1 MLLCAARRQKS
12 LDANVP
18 AAGKGKGMPSSPP
31 VSPVKL
37 PAPPHKAV
45 EPIHAHLSAAL
56 LGRTVPRPPTSTPK
70 RCDFDTVVAA
80 PTRVQPIRR
89 AATPPRA
96 VTPTRPASSSPP
108 PPPPKPSRV
117 SSRTALRWPARRGA
131 TAGIDKPVAAAP
143 DAPAAHNFQ
152 SYARPN
158 PRWPKRRA
166 ASAGVS
172 VSATEHSARV
182 AAGVVREPAGICKG
196 SAAVRLRWPARR
208 GATAGLK

>member
-12 LDANVP
+12 LDVP
-18 AAGKGKGMPSSPP
+18 AGKGKGMPSSPP

-37 PAPPHKAV
+37 PAQPPHKAV
-45 EPIHAHLSAAL
+45 EPVYAPLSVAL
-56 LGRTVPRPPTSTPK
+56 LGKAVPCPTSTPK
-70 RCDFDTVVAA
+70 RCDFDTVLA
-80 PTRVQPIRR
+80 PTRTSIRR

-96 VTPTRPASSSPP
+96 VTPTRPAPP
-108 PPPPKPSRV
+108 APPPSRV
-117 SSRTALRWPARRGA
+117 SSRTGLRWPARRGA
-131 TAGIDKPVAAAP
+131 TAGIDKPAAAAP

-172 VSATEHSARV
+172 VSAAEHSARV
-182 AAGVVREPAGICKG
+182 AAGVVRAPAGARKG
-196 SAAVRLRWPARR
+196 SAVVRMRWPARR